1 MSEEERPDSD
11 DSPYSAAPRQ
21 LLIRNEQMAV
31 FSDFYKQSF
40 EDRMAAN
47 IMRDHPERF
56 HETGRAK
63 QLIAR
68 AIETGRRYGIET
80 EGGVAVL
87 IQLMICF
94 GENFELS
101 PDRQWAFDMLAHPV
115 APAVLRISLV
125 RDRMLS
131 RSQGRVVTQFRPE
144 E

>member
-1 MSEEERPDSD
+1 MSEEQKPDSD
-11 DSPYSAAPRQ
+11 DSPYPPRQ
-21 LLIRNEQMAV
+21 LLIRNEQMAI

-56 HETGRAK
+56 RETSQAK

-68 AIETGRRYGIET
+68 AIETGRQYGIET

-101 PDRQWAFDMLAHPV
+101 PDRKWAFDMLAHPV
-115 APAVLRISLV
+115 APAVLRISLI
-125 RDRMLS
+125 RDRMMS
-131 RSQGRVVTQFRPE
+131 RSQGRVVTPFRPE
-144 E
+144 Q

>member
-1 MSEEERPDSD
+1 MSDEEMPDSD
-11 DSPYSAAPRQ
+11 DRPYPRQ

-31 FSDFYKQSF
+31 FSAQYQQSF

-47 IMRDHPERF
+47 IMRDLPDRF
-56 HETGRAK
+56 REVGEAK

-80 EGGVAVL
+80 EGAVAVL

-101 PDRQWAFDMLAHPV
+101 PDRKWAFDMLAHPV
-115 APAVLRISLV
+115 APAVLRISLI
-125 RDRMLS
+125 RDRMMS
-131 RSQGRVVTQFRPE
+131 RSQGRVVTPFRPE
-144 E
+144 Q